1 MKTSIFLSICIFI
14 AVGCSQPNQKLSFET
29 PLLKKYFT
37 ETERPLLAKMVQFT
51 DSLVLANT
59 KETQAEEAY
68 HVYLDT
74 IQSLM
79 KNGEW
84 INYTFNE
91 LEKQEFLFNLDTTLF
106 NKIWEKS
113 IPRIVK
119 SKDTTLYSPENYFSL
134 SLNYKGDY
142 VKYLKEK
149 GMENDFFKSV
159 HENIEISGDISPVV
173 FGTFLLKHRELN
185 FGDSENRLWASVF
198 ILRMSDPIELKVKR
212 YLAR

>member
-84 INYTFNE
+84 MNYTFNE
-91 LEKQEFLFNLDTTLF
+91 PEKQEFLFNLDTTLF

-119 SKDTTLYSPENYFSL
+119 SKDTTLYSPE
-134 SLNYKGDY
+134 
-142 VKYLKEK
+142 
-149 GMENDFFKSV
+149 
-159 HENIEISGDISPVV
+159 I
-173 FGTFLLKHRELN
+173 
-185 FGDSENRLWASVF
+185 
-198 ILRMSDPIELKVKR
+198 ILIFH
-212 YLAR
+212 

>member
-1 MKTSIFLSICIFI
+1 MKTNVFLPICIFV
-14 AVGCSQPNQKLSFET
+14 AMGCSQPNQKPSFET

-59 KETQAEEAY
+59 KETQVEEAY
-68 HVYLDT
+68 HVYLDS

-79 KNGEW
+79 KNGDW
-84 INYTFNE
+84 MNYSFNE
-91 LEKQEFLFNLDTTLF
+91 PEKQEFLFNLDTTF
-106 NKIWEKS
+106 FIKIWEKS

-119 SKDTTLYSPENYFSL
+119 AKDTTLYSPENYFTH
-134 SLNYKGDY
+134 SLNYKGEY

-149 GMENDFFKSV
+149 GMENDFYKSV
-159 HENIEISGDISPVV
+159 HEGIETAGDISPTV
-173 FGTFLLKHRELN
+173 FGNFLLKHRELN
-185 FGDSENRLWASVF
+185 FNDAENRLWASIF
-198 ILRMSDPIELKVKR
+198 ILRMSDPMELKVKR

>member
-1 MKTSIFLSICIFI
+1 MKTKIFLLICIFV
-14 AVGCSQPNQKLSFET
+14 AVSCSQPNQKLSFET

-59 KETQAEEAY
+59 QEIEIEEAY
-68 HVYLDT
+68 HAYFDT
-74 IQSLM
+74 ILILM
-79 KNGEW
+79 KNGD
-84 INYTFNE
+84 FNNMSCNE
-91 LEKQEFLFNLDTTLF
+91 PEKQEFLFNLDTTFL

-134 SLNYKGDY
+134 SLNYKGEY

-149 GMENDFFKSV
+149 GMENDFYKSV
-159 HENIEISGDISPVV
+159 HESIEIAGDISPTVY
-173 FGTFLLKHRELN
+173 GKFLLEHRELN
-185 FGDSENRLWASVF
+185 FSNAENRLWASVF
-198 ILRMSDPIELKVKR
+198 ILRMEDPMELKVKR

>member
-59 KETQAEEAY
+59 KETQVEEAY

-79 KNGEW
+79 KNGDW
-84 INYTFNE
+84 MNYTFNE
-91 LEKQEFLFNLDTTLF
+91 AEKQAFLFNLDTTFF
-106 NKIWEKS
+106 NKIWVKF
-113 IPRIVK
+113 IPKIVHT
-119 SKDTTLYSPENYFSL
+119 KDTVLYNPENFYCL
-134 SLNYKGDY
+134 SLNYRGEY
-142 VKYLKEK
+142 LKYLKEK
-149 GMENDFFKSV
+149 GMENDFYKSAFE
-159 HENIEISGDISPVV
+159 HIENAGDISPSISGY
-173 FGTFLLKHRELN
+173 FILKHRE
-185 FGDSENRLWASVF
+185 FDFDDVDNRLWASVF
-198 ILRMSDPIELKVKR
+198 IFLQSDNIELKVKR

>member
-1 MKTSIFLSICIFI
+1 MKTSIFFPICIFI

-29 PLLKKYFT
+29 PLLQKYFT

-51 DSLVLANT
+51 DSLVMANT
-59 KETQAEEAY
+59 KETQAEVAY

-79 KNGEW
+79 KNGDW
-84 INYTFNE
+84 MNYSFNE
-91 LEKQEFLFNLDTTLF
+91 PEKQEFLFNLDTTFF

-134 SLNYKGDY
+134 SLNYKGEY

-149 GMENDFFKSV
+149 GMENEFYKSV
-159 HENIEISGDISPVV
+159 HESIENAGDISPVV

-198 ILRMSDPIELKVKR
+198 ILRMSDPMELKVKR

>member
-1 MKTSIFLSICIFI
+1 MKTSISLSICIFI

-59 KETQAEEAY
+59 KEMQAEEAY

-84 INYTFNE
+84 MNYTFNE
-91 LEKQEFLFNLDTTLF
+91 PEKQEFLFNLDTTLF

-134 SLNYKGDY
+134 SLNYKGEY

-159 HENIEISGDISPVV
+159 YENIEIAGDISPVV

-198 ILRMSDPIELKVKR
+198 ILRMSDPMELKVKR